1 MPAAQPAL
9 AVPPFSGFPPAAV
22 QFFRDVEQH
31 NTKEWYDAHADAYKR
46 DVIAPAQALVTELG
60 PRLKK
65 LSGGVS
71 YDLDANGKGSI
82 KKIQTD
88 RRFNPDREPYK
99 TFLELLFWEGPL
111 KVKKENS
118 GFYFRLD
125 PQGVVFSAGLKYFDK
140 PVQAG
145 YRAAVLDPVRGAGLD
160 KVIKAAQKA
169 GYNLGGGGAFKQLP
183 RGVDSAYKYAPY
195 LLHEGLYAWTRT
207 PLFPEL
213 HSAKLLDV
221 ALAHYKAL
229 APVHKWCVALLEGM

>member
-1 MPAAQPAL
+1 MPAAKSAPAP
-9 AVPPFSGFPPAAV
+9 AAFSGFPSGAV
-22 QFFRDVEQH
+22 QFFRDVTKH
-31 NTKEWYDAHADAYKR
+31 NTKEWYDEHADDYKR
-46 DVIAPAQALVTELG
+46 DVIGPAQSFVTEIG
-60 PRLKK
+60 PQLKK

-99 TFLELLFWEGPL
+99 TYMELLFWEGPL

-118 GFYFRLD
+118 GFYFRFD

-145 YRAAVLDPVRGAGLD
+145 YRAAVLDPARGAALD
-160 KVIKAAQKA
+160 KVLKTAQKA
-169 GYNLGGGGAFKQLP
+169 GYNVGGGGAFKQLP
-183 RGVDSAYKYAPY
+183 RGTDPDYKYAPY
-195 LLHEGLYAWTRT
+195 LLHEGLYAWQRV

-213 HSAKLLDV
+213 HSAKLLDI
-221 ALAHYKAL
+221 ALGHYKAL
-229 APVHKWCVALLEGM
+229 APVHKWCVELLEGL